1 MQHTI
6 EYMSEHVYPYPWPH
20 MSACEGII
28 GGGMEYPMMTL
39 CGPRAA
45 STTRHET
52 IHMWFPMI
60 VGSNEKRYAWQDE
73 GFTSFWTTL
82 CGDDFDGRKNGPMR
96 DVMGYANT
104 VKNGGDVVCMRHADT
119 YGADDF
125 QFASYTKTAAI
136 LHQLRGLLGDETFFA
151 AFRRYVNDWAM
162 KHPAPYDVFATFQD
176 VAGID
181 EGAPVATMPDP
192 ENERVME
199 FYGAL
204 KALCEQAA
212 EAIMPGRVTNVRPG
226 YIVGPLDP
234 TDRFTYWPVR
244 IARGGDVIA
253 PGTPADPVQFID
265 ARDLATW
272 IIGAIEQRHVGVYNL
287 VGPREPTTAGDFL
300 QQCIEVSGSD
310 AKLTWV
316 DHAFLEQQKVEIGAD
331 LPICVPPVGDFLGFA
346 QVSNA
351 KAIATGLTTRPAR
364 ETIADTL
371 AWFETLPE
379 PRRKTLHA
387 GWLPQREAEVL
398 AAYRARDSSGAKS
411 KRKRAA

>member
-1 MQHTI
+1 MVAPRRRVESCDRRRFLFGCATLPFASGLWGCARRQ
-6 EYMSEHVYPYPWPH
+6 
-20 MSACEGII
+20 SAVRE
-28 GGGMEYPMMTL
+28 PT
-39 CGPRAA
+39 
-45 STTRHET
+45 TTRQPEPMPET
-52 IHMWFPMI
+52 LRASEPKAPRLLVLGGTGFLGPHIVDAARAKGWHITLFNRGKSHPERFPDLETLIGDRDGKLDALIGREWDAVVDTSGYVPRI
-60 VGSNEKRYAWQDE
+60 VKASASLLADHVKQYVFVSSISAYAK
-73 GFTSFWTTL
+73 F
-82 CGDDFDGRKNGPMR
+82 
-96 DVMGYANT
+96 
-104 VKNGGDVVCMRHADT
+104 
-119 YGADDF
+119 
-125 QFASYTKTAAI
+125 
-136 LHQLRGLLGDETFFA
+136 
-151 AFRRYVNDWAM
+151 
-162 KHPAPYDVFATFQD
+162 D

-398 AAYRARDSSGAKS
+398 AAYRARDTGGAKP